1 LVLLAACRQ
10 GDDVVAHLK
19 GQDAAVTP
27 TEDAPIPIPDASVE
41 PDVPPPTIIDAEV
54 PRPDVV
60 SDVVVVPPPVDAMPP
75 RMCDP
80 KGPILSVR
88 RINGVTTEACAGQLA
103 AHTFTHALCACGDL
117 NAASLSTVSFASASG
132 ETTTV
137 SAGAPVGVAGSYPS
151 ARSNIGGSLTV
162 SGTAQTLVSAGL
174 DVQGDLRLAGTG
186 TFYNQLSVARHTWL
200 VSRVG
205 YWGIV
210 KIGGNLY
217 TAPPSGG
224 LQGLGAGPFIGGM
237 SVVMSF
243 TVDDPCRCEDRVDV
257 ALIESLGALRND
269 NAARNIDPAVLSN
282 VTTPLNLA
290 LDCGRFRFDSIGG
303 AGQIQLTITGRT
315 AIFVDSNVALSDS
328 FQLVLGPDAELD
340 WFIRGSLS
348 LGGAKIGDPNRPSAT
363 RIYVAGGDTD
373 IVVSEQVGANIYAP
387 NSNVNFPLTV
397 LGVTGSVYG
406 KNLSML
412 GGGIVRYDRS
422 ILNAGDKCGQPAT
435 CDKCDSCN
443 SGAACV
449 NGVCQQCTE
458 DDDCCSPL
466 VCAKGSCQ
474 PLLFQ

>member
-10 GDDVVAHLK
+10 GDDVVATLK
-19 GQDAAVTP
+19 GQDAAVP
-27 TEDAPIPIPDASVE
+27 PAEDAPVPIPDASVE
-41 PDVPPPTIIDAEV
+41 PDVLPPIIDAEA
-54 PRPDVV
+54 PRPDVA
-60 SDVVVVPPPVDAMPP
+60 SDVIVVPPPVDAMPP
-75 RMCDP
+75 PVCDP
-80 KGPILSVR
+80 KGPIISIR
-88 RINGVTTEACAGQLA
+88 RMNGVTSEACAGQLA

-117 NAASLSTVSFASASG
+117 NLAAVLSTVSFASSSAD
-132 ETTTV
+132 TTAV

-162 SGTAQTLVSAGL
+162 SGTAETLVSAGL

-205 YWGIV
+205 YWGV
-210 KIGGNLY
+210 VRVGGNLY
-217 TAPPSGG
+217 TAPPAGS
-224 LQGLGAGPFIGGM
+224 LQGLGPSPFIGGM
-237 SVVMSF
+237 QTVISF
-243 TVDDPCRCEDRVDV
+243 TVDDPCRCDNRLDV
-257 ALIESLGALRND
+257 ALIESLGAARTD
-269 NAARNIDPAVLSN
+269 NAARNIDPGVLSN
-282 VTTPLNLA
+282 VTTSLNLA

-303 AGQIQLTITGRT
+303 GGELRLTITGRT
-315 AIFVDSNVALSDS
+315 AIFVDGNVALSDS
-328 FQLVLGPDAELD
+328 FQLVLGPEAELD

-348 LGGAKIGDPNRPSAT
+348 TGGAKIGDPNRPSAT

-373 IVVSEQVGANIYAP
+373 IVVSEEVGANIYAP
-387 NSNVNFPLTV
+387 NCNVNFAA
-397 LGVTGSVYG
+397 LGVRGSVYG

-449 NGVCQQCTE
+449 DGVCQQCKE
-458 DDDCCSPL
+458 DDDCCAPL